1 MTAFLTRR
9 AFGLRGAL
17 CAFALLSLGACVTP
31 LVDEAMQQSLVVRS
45 IKVDASGIKPIGG
58 GREITLTNTQIE
70 TDLKAALTAQMIK
83 PGQGK
88 GNADVL
94 VTVTEI
100 FLVSRGQS
108 FALGGNSH
116 MTGTLTVTEAGSGK
130 VILAPTVVGGGN
142 ANLRLGGVLGALTA
156 PMPDKDYADTLT
168 GFAKQNTAR
177 LLGKQ
182 TAPE

>member
-1 MTAFLTRR
+1 
-9 AFGLRGAL
+9 L

-58 GREITLTNTQIE
+58 GRETQIE